1 MKIILGLM
9 AVILALIGVAA
20 FVLHM
25 LTRKIDTPGANF
37 NNLYD
42 ATML

>member
-9 AVILALIGVAA
+9 AVMLALIGISALAVHLLA
-20 FVLHM
+20 
-25 LTRKIDTPGANF
+25 RKIDTPGANF